1 MAADLRIALVGG
13 SDSLRK
19 SRRALLESKPH
30 QRVIYDNDGFGLKP
44 QDLLEV
50 NFDLLIIDQRLD
62 SVSAFDYI
70 KLLHALARV
79 NAVEIGRVLV
89 SAQFSDTQ
97 LRLTAI
103 EAGAVDC
110 IFISDGIET
119 MLAKVAKC
127 VDKDTDFGIRE
138 LLPELD
144 SLSVSKDQ
152 YQNAAVAL
160 DTLDVKEAKVLRSFC
175 ELKTDSQIA
184 IAASVPKL
192 KVRNTLVKV
201 QNLLML
207 DTRSQLLLKMHSLGA
222 LAL

>member
-1 MAADLRIALVGG
+1 MATDLRIALVGG

-110 IFISDGIET
+110 IFISDGIEA
-119 MLAKVAKC
+119 MLEKVSKC

-160 DTLDVKEAKVLRSFC
+160 DTLDAKEAKVLRSFC

-184 IAASVPKL
+184 IAVSVPKL
-192 KVRNTLVKV
+192 KVKNTLVKV

>member
-1 MAADLRIALVGG
+1 MATDLRIALVGG

-19 SRRALLESKPH
+19 SRRTLLEAQAHLK
-30 QRVIYDNDGFGLKP
+30 VIYDSDGFALKP

-62 SVSAFDYI
+62 SISAFDYI
-70 KLLHALARV
+70 KSLQALARV
-79 NAVEIGRVLV
+79 NAVEVGRILV
-89 SAQFSDTQ
+89 AAQFSETQ

-110 IFISDGIET
+110 IFISDGIES
-119 MLAKVAKC
+119 MLSKVAKC
-127 VDKDTDFGIRE
+127 AHKETDFAIRE

-160 DTLDVKEAKVLRSFC
+160 DSLDTREANVLRAFC

-184 IAASVPKL
+184 VAASVPRL
-192 KVRNTLVKV
+192 KVRNTLIKV

-207 DTRSQLLLKMHSLGA
+207 DTRSQLLLTMHSLGA

>member
-1 MAADLRIALVGG
+1 MATDLRIALVGG

-19 SRRALLESKPH
+19 SRRMLLESQPQLK
-30 QRVIYDNDGFGLKP
+30 VIYDSDGFALKP

-62 SVSAFDYI
+62 SISAFDYI
-70 KLLHALARV
+70 KSLHALARV
-79 NAVEIGRVLV
+79 NAVEVGRILV
-89 SAQFSDTQ
+89 AAQFSDTQ

-110 IFISDGIET
+110 IFISDGIES
-119 MLAKVAKC
+119 MLSKVAKC
-127 VDKDTDFGIRE
+127 VDRDTDFAIRE

-144 SLSVSKDQ
+144 SLTVSKDQ

-160 DTLDVKEAKVLRSFC
+160 DSLDAKEAKVLRSFC

-184 IAASVPKL
+184 VAASVPKL
-192 KVRNTLVKV
+192 KVRLTLVKV

>member
-1 MAADLRIALVGG
+1 LATDLRIALVGG

-19 SRRALLESKPH
+19 SRRTILESTAAF
-30 QRVIYDNDGFGLKP
+30 RVIYDNDGFGLKS
-44 QDLLEV
+44 QDLLDV
-50 NFDLLIIDQRLD
+50 NFDVLIIEQRLD
-62 SVSAFDYI
+62 SVSAFDFI
-70 KLLHALARV
+70 KAMHALARV
-79 NAVEIGRVLV
+79 TGTEVGRILI
-89 SAQFSDTQ
+89 ATQFNDLQ
-97 LRLTAI
+97 LRLTAV

-110 IFISDGIET
+110 VFVSDGIDSLVE
-119 MLAKVAKC
+119 KIQKC
-127 VDKDTDFGIRE
+127 SEKETDFAMRE

-144 SLSVSKDQ
+144 SLTVSKDQ

-160 DTLDVKEAKVLRSFC
+160 DSLDTKEAKVLRAFC

-184 IAASVPKL
+184 VSASVPKL

>member
-1 MAADLRIALVGG
+1 MATDLRIALVGG
-13 SDSLRK
+13 SDSMRK
-19 SRRALLESKPH
+19 SRRALLEAQPH
-30 QRVIYDNDGFGLKP
+30 FKVVYDSDGFGLKP

-62 SVSAFDYI
+62 SISAFDYI
-70 KLLHALARV
+70 KSLHALARV
-79 NAVEIGRVLV
+79 NAVEVGRILV
-89 SAQFSDTQ
+89 AAQFSETQ

-110 IFISDGIET
+110 IFISDGIES
-119 MLAKVAKC
+119 MLSKVVKC
-127 VDKDTDFGIRE
+127 VDRDTDFAIRE

-144 SLSVSKDQ
+144 SLTVSKDQ

-160 DTLDVKEAKVLRSFC
+160 DSLDSKEAKVLRSFC

-184 IAASVPKL
+184 VAASVPKL
-192 KVRNTLVKV
+192 KVRITLVKV

>member
-1 MAADLRIALVGG
+1 LATDLRIALVGG

-19 SRRALLESKPH
+19 SRRTILESKPH
-30 QRVIYDNDGFGLKP
+30 QRVIYDSDGFGLKP

-70 KLLHALARV
+70 KLMHALARV
-79 NAVEIGRVLV
+79 SAVEIGRVLV

-110 IFISDGIET
+110 IFISDGIEA
-119 MLAKVAKC
+119 MLAKVGKC

-144 SLSVSKDQ
+144 SLTVSKVQ

-160 DTLDVKEAKVLRSFC
+160 DTLDAKEAKVLRSFC